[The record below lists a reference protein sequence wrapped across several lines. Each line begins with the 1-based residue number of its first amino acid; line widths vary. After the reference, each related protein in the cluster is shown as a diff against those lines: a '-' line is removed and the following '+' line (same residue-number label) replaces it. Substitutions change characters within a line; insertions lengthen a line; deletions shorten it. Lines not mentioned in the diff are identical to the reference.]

1 MSCVFCEMM
10 AGRAPASVVCEDE
23 RVYAAMDIVQPDGY
37 KVLVM
42 PKRHVRDIF
51 ELEEDEAAALFSVVP
66 RIALAIREVSG
77 CSGMNVLQSNGRD
90 AGQTVFHL
98 HIHLFPR
105 FPDDDVVFH
114 WDGEMISR
122 EELDSMAAQIATK
135 IPAP

>member
-10 AGRAPASVVCEDE
+10 AGRAPASVVYEDE

-51 ELEEDEAAALFSVVP
+51 ELEEDEGAALFAVVP
-66 RIALAIREVSG
+66 RVARAIRQVSG
-77 CSGMNVLQSNGRD
+77 CSGLNVLQSNGRD

-105 FPDDDVVFH
+105 FPDDDVVFR
-114 WDGEMISR
+114 WDGEMAPR
-122 EELDSMAAQIATK
+122 GELDRMAAEIAEE
-135 IPAP
+135 IS